1 MIQWFLQLKVKRRNE
16 KKIKF
21 LMKTKKDKT
30 KAKKESYSTYIWKV
44 LKEVHP
50 DTGISS
56 KAMSIMNS
64 LVNDVFDKL
73 ATEAVMLSMRNKR
86 LTVTAREVQSAARLI
101 LPGELAKHAMSEGV
115 KAVEKYNKSSTSQ

>member
-1 MIQWFLQLKVKRRNE
+1 
-16 KKIKF
+16 
-21 LMKTKKDKT
+21 MKTKKDKT

-115 KAVEKYNKSSTSQ
+115 KAVDKYNKSSPSQ

>member
-1 MIQWFLQLKVKRRNE
+1 MQLKVKRRNE

-86 LTVTAREVQSAARLI
+86 LTVTAREVQSAARLV

>member
-1 MIQWFLQLKVKRRNE
+1 MQLKVKRRNE

-30 KAKKESYSTYIWKV
+30 KAKKSESYSTYIWKV

-86 LTVTAREVQSAARLI
+86 LTVTAREVQSAARLV
-101 LPGELAKHAMSEGV
+101 LPGELAKHAISEGV
-115 KAVEKYNKSSTSQ
+115 KAVDKYNKSSTSQ